1 MDNLKIGV
9 VVFHKDVWKIYQER
23 WFRRSLDSMVNQTVK
38 EVYFYEVN
46 YGEDSTSFLS
56 GYDIENLKFYHNP
69 LSNYA
74 EAMNFI
80 ISEAFSDG
88 CDYVFNTNLD
98 DFYREDRIEKQLEL
112 IQSGYDIVSSDFCYV
127 EEKIDRHG
135 SVVDQVVQYMH
146 VWRTP
151 EHIIGYF
158 RNGENI
164 FAHPAVCYSKKFW
177 EGNKYDK
184 DKVPQ
189 EDFHLWRE
197 SIEKGYKFAIHPEV
211 LLYYRRHENQ
221 VSTK

>member
-23 WFRRSLDSMVNQTVK
+23 WFRRSLDSMVNQNVK
-38 EVYFYEVN
+38 EVHFYEVN

-56 GYDIENLKFYHNP
+56 GYGVENLKFYHNP

-127 EEKIDRHG
+127 EEKTDRHG

-211 LLYYRRHENQ
+211 LLCYRRHENQ

>member
-1 MDNLKIGV
+1 MGNLKLGV
-9 VVFHKDVWKIYQER
+9 VIFHKEVQKIYKER
-23 WFRRSLDSMVNQTVK
+23 WFRRSLESMINQSVK
-38 EVYFYEVN
+38 EVHFYEIN
-46 YGEDSTSFLS
+46 YGEDSTSLLS
-56 GYDIENLKFYHNP
+56 EYEVENLKFYHQP

-80 ISEAFSDG
+80 ISEAFNDG

-98 DFYREDRIEKQLEL
+98 DFYRRDRIEKELEL
-112 IQSGYDIVSSDFCYV
+112 IRSGYDIVSSDFCYV
-127 EEKIDRHG
+127 EERIDTLGAAEDKVIQHM
-135 SVVDQVVQYMH
+135 Q
-146 VWRTP
+146 VWRVP

-164 FAHPAVCYSKKFW
+164 FAHPAVCYSRKFW
-177 EGNKYDK
+177 EGNKYDP
-184 DKVPQ
+184 DKVPE